1 MSATNKSILIHDYSG
16 HPFQVQLSRQLAK
29 HGHNVLHLY
38 SASFQTPHGK
48 LAVQDD
54 DEKTFMVR
62 GIDLGVPF
70 QKYQFVKRRSQ
81 EITYGKLL
89 AKEIEAYKPDIVISG
104 NTPLDAQKI
113 ALESSHALGAKFFFW
128 VQDVQ
133 GIAIKKILQ
142 QKLSFIGG
150 LIGQF
155 YTNLEKQLLKKSDKV
170 ILISE
175 DFKKVMAQWSVP
187 ETKLAVIENWAPL
200 EDMPS
205 LEKDNAW
212 SQQHKL
218 TDKFTFL
225 YSGTL
230 GLKHN
235 PDLLLQ
241 IALKYQ
247 NRDDVQVVVVSEGL
261 GADWLKEQIDLHQ
274 LTNLKTLGFQDFAD
288 LPKVLASSDVLIAIL
303 EPDAGV
309 FSVPSKVLSY
319 MCAGRALLLAV
330 PEENLAARLVAKH
343 EMGLVVSPTDTEGF
357 VEAAGNLLESQDK
370 LGDYAGKARAYAE
383 TTFNIESIAQ
393 QFEILFPS

>member
-1 MSATNKSILIHDYSG
+1 MSATKKRILIHDYSG

-29 HGHNVLHLY
+29 HGHDVLHLY

-89 AKEIEAYKPDIVISG
+89 AKEIQAYKPDIVISG

-113 ALESSHALGAKFFFW
+113 ALESSHKLGAAFFFW

-142 QKLSFIGG
+142 QKLSFVGG

-175 DFKKVMAQWSVP
+175 DFKEVMAQWSVP
-187 ETKLAVIENWAPL
+187 QDKLAVIENWAPL

-212 SQQHKL
+212 SQQHHL

-241 IALKYQ
+241 IALKYHD
-247 NRDDVQVVVVSEGL
+247 RDDVQVVVVSEGL
-261 GADWLKEQIDLHQ
+261 GADWLKEQIELHK
-274 LTNLKTLGFQDFAD
+274 LSNLYTLGFQDFAD

-343 EMGLVVSPTDTEGF
+343 EMGLVVSPEDTKSF
-357 VEAAGNLLESQDK
+357 VEAADRLLESQGM

-383 TTFNIESIAQ
+383 TTFNIETIAQ
-393 QFEILFPS
+393 RFEVLFPS